1 MAIPDFQSLMLP
13 LLSLLGDGRERR
25 AADAIEALSKQ
36 FRLTPDEVAEMLPSG
51 RQPRFANRVHWARA
65 FLKAAGLIENPSRGV
80 FRITDRGRRELL
92 TPPERIDIPYLRKYP
107 EFQEWRQRT
116 GTNVA
121 AENHV
126 GPSAVELT
134 PQEQIEAAFT
144 QLRSSLAADLLE
156 RLRAGEA
163 AFFEEVVVQLLLK
176 MGYGG
181 SQGSGRVVGRSGD
194 GGIDGVIAEDRLGL
208 DSIYVQA
215 KRWDGSVGA
224 GQVRD
229 FLGAMVSNGATKGVF
244 ITTGKF
250 AEPARRAAAASPQH
264 KMVLIDGDAL
274 AQLMIDHDLGVT
286 PLATYVVK
294 RVDSDF
300 FAEE

>member
-13 LLSLLGDGRERR
+13 LLRLLGDGQERR
-25 AADAIEALSKQ
+25 AADAIEVLARQ
-36 FRLTPDEVAEMLPSG
+36 FRLTPEELAELLPSG

-65 FLKAAGLIENPSRGV
+65 FLKSAGLIENPRRGV
-80 FRITDRGRRELL
+80 FRITDKGRRELL
-92 TPPERIDIPYLRKYP
+92 SAPDRIDIAYLRKYP
-107 EFQEWRQRT
+107 EFQEWRQRPT
-116 GTNVA
+116 VNSTSTEHDEPA
-121 AENHV
+121 A
-126 GPSAVELT
+126 ATLT

-156 RLRAGEA
+156 RLRACDAG
-163 AFFEEVVVQLLLK
+163 FFEDIVVQLLLK

-181 SQGSGRVVGRSGD
+181 ARGSGRVVGRAGD

-215 KRWDGSVGA
+215 KRWEGAVGA
-224 GQVRD
+224 GQIRD

-244 ITTGKF
+244 ITTGRF

-264 KMVLIDGDAL
+264 KMVLIDGEAL
-274 AQLMIDHDLGVT
+274 SQLMIDHDLGVT
-286 PLATYVVK
+286 PLETYVVK

-300 FAEE
+300 FSDE